1 MNLLEHSHR
10 PKLYL
15 SASAITLL
23 VLSIATAS
31 IASPTY
37 AAPTVHSGVV
47 VPLYIYPDSTWTT
60 IALTAKA
67 NPNVPII
74 AIINPNNG
82 PGSSSDPTYLAAV
95 QNLQSSGVTVLGYVA
110 TGYGNNAISSEE
122 SQINKYHSWYN
133 IDGIF
138 FDEMSNTAGYESY
151 YSTLNSFVK
160 SNGMTYTMGNPGTSV
175 PPSYIGIL
183 DNLCIYESVGYP
195 SLSFITYP
203 GYPESNFGL
212 IAFGVSYDAAFVAGA
227 APLVGYMYIDNLK
240 GANPYS
246 ALSSLFSQTV
256 ATLAAT
262 NSQTS
267 SSTTTSASTTISTTS
282 TSATSSSTPTTSTTT
297 TSTSSPVTITVRSV
311 NLAGVKLTGVYTTI
325 QSSSG
330 KTLAHGYTT
339 LNFKGVSDTAY
350 TVCVYNYQAIVFS
363 HWGSGSTN
371 PCRTLTPAANF
382 VLTAYYATG

>member
-1 MNLLEHSHR
+1 MNLLVDSHR
-10 PKLYL
+10 KKLYI

-133 IDGIF
+133 INGIF
-138 FDEMSNTAGYESY
+138 FDE
-151 YSTLNSFVK
+151 
-160 SNGMTYTMGNPGTSV
+160 MTYTMGNPGTSV
-175 PPSYIGIL
+175 PSSYIGIL

-212 IAFGVSYDAAFVAGA
+212 IAFGVSYDAAFVTGA
-227 APLVGYMYIDNLK
+227 APLVGYMYIDNLR
-240 GANPYS
+240 GA
-246 ALSSLFSQTV
+246 
-256 ATLAAT
+256 
-262 NSQTS
+262 
-267 SSTTTSASTTISTTS
+267 
-282 TSATSSSTPTTSTTT
+282 
-297 TSTSSPVTITVRSV
+297 
-311 NLAGVKLTGVYTTI
+311 
-325 QSSSG
+325 
-330 KTLAHGYTT
+330 
-339 LNFKGVSDTAY
+339 
-350 TVCVYNYQAIVFS
+350 
-363 HWGSGSTN
+363 
-371 PCRTLTPAANF
+371 
-382 VLTAYYATG
+382 

>member
-1 MNLLEHSHR
+1 MNLLVDSHR
-10 PKLYL
+10 KKLYI

-175 PPSYIGIL
+175 PSSYIGIL
-183 DNLCIYESVGYP
+183 DNLC
-195 SLSFITYP
+195 
-203 GYPESNFGL
+203 
-212 IAFGVSYDAAFVAGA
+212 
-227 APLVGYMYIDNLK
+227 
-240 GANPYS
+240 
-246 ALSSLFSQTV
+246 
-256 ATLAAT
+256 
-262 NSQTS
+262 
-267 SSTTTSASTTISTTS
+267 
-282 TSATSSSTPTTSTTT
+282 
-297 TSTSSPVTITVRSV
+297 
-311 NLAGVKLTGVYTTI
+311 
-325 QSSSG
+325 
-330 KTLAHGYTT
+330 
-339 LNFKGVSDTAY
+339 
-350 TVCVYNYQAIVFS
+350 
-363 HWGSGSTN
+363 
-371 PCRTLTPAANF
+371 
-382 VLTAYYATG
+382 